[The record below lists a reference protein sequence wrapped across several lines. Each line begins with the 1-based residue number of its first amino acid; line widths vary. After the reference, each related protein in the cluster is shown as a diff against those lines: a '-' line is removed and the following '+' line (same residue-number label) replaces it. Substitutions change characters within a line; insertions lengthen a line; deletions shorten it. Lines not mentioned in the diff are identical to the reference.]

1 MTAVDVLVIEYWYL
15 KFICNLV
22 LEIWNF
28 MVFKILLMQLV

>member
-1 MTAVDVLVIEYWYL
+1 MTAVDVLVIAYWYL